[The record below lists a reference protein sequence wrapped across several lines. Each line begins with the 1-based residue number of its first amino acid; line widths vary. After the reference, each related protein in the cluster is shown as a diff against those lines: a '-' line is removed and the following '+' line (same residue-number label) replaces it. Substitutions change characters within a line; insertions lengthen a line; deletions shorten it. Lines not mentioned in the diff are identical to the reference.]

1 MKNQII
7 SFWIYSG
14 HYLQFHI
21 SINENYKKMN
31 KNLKNILNFTRHGSN
46 FRFTWSSNFFKE
58 YRRKINYKFNN
69 KRKPGMIQKRWNWF
83 ANNLEGGMKDQLWK
97 LIRPLITWPFSLTS
111 PPWSH
116 TMSCPGLSPAV
127 CLRNKISSHFLTGAS
142 ISFSWDLSLG
152 YSTFFLEH
160 SFPRSQLT
168 NPCSFSTSQSKPF
181 SPGSFSWPTII
192 CLGAFLFRMHLLVF
206 PLRD

>member
-1 MKNQII
+1 
-7 SFWIYSG
+7 
-14 HYLQFHI
+14 
-21 SINENYKKMN
+21 MN

-46 FRFTWSSNFFKE
+46 FRFTWSNNFFKE
-58 YRRKINYKFNN
+58 YRRKINYKSNN
-69 KRKPGMIQKRWNWF
+69 KRKPGTIQRRWNCF
-83 ANNLEGGMKDQLWK
+83 ANNLEGGLKDQLWK
-97 LIRPLITWPFSLTS
+97 LTRPLITWPFFLTS

-116 TMSCPGLSPAV
+116 TTFSPGLSPTV

-168 NPCSFSTSQSKPF
+168 NPCSFSTSQSK
-181 SPGSFSWPTII
+181 SLS
-192 CLGAFLFRMHLLVF
+192 LEAFPD
-206 PLRD
+206 PL